1 MGMGGSYT
9 QTGMSGVP
17 GTPAHARAA
26 QLYENET
33 SKLQKAAEATIRSLK
48 EILAEKTDLIEDLH
62 ERVRGL
68 QLQRVKEKE
77 VDQAEIERLSERLYR
92 ENADA
97 IGQLRSAVQTLDAAP
112 SAAGGML
119 VPVALNREMEE
130 QLEEA
135 QHILAERDT
144 QIDKLRAEAKKL
156 RNERDIAEVRAGN
169 QLAQVDKLREQCALL
184 TAQLQVEKEEQG
196 EDRADV
202 SQLVTELRK
211 QLGEKEKKMGLLRQ
225 AVVKLKQEFV
235 EEEDRREEEQQRKKV
250 EDRLRE

>member
-48 EILAEKTDLIEDLH
+48 EILAEKTDLIEELH
-62 ERVRGL
+62 ERVRQG
-68 QLQRVKEKE
+68 QLQRLKEKE

-112 SAAGGML
+112 SQAAGGML

-144 QIDKLRAEAKKL
+144 TIDKLRAEAKKL

-169 QLAQVDKLREQCALL
+169 QLAQVDKLREQCALP

-250 EDRLRE
+250 EDR

>member
-48 EILAEKTDLIEDLH
+48 EILAEKTDVIEELH
-62 ERVRGL
+62 VKVRNL
-68 QLQRVKEKE
+68 QLQRLKEKE

-112 SAAGGML
+112 SHAL
-119 VPVALNREMEE
+119 VPVALNK

-135 QHILAERDT
+135 QHILAERDMA
-144 QIDKLRAEAKKL
+144 IDKLRAETKKL

-169 QLAQVDKLREQCALL
+169 QLAQVDKLREQCALP

-235 EEEDRREEEQQRKKV
+235 EEEERREEEQQRKKV
-250 EDRLRE
+250 EDR